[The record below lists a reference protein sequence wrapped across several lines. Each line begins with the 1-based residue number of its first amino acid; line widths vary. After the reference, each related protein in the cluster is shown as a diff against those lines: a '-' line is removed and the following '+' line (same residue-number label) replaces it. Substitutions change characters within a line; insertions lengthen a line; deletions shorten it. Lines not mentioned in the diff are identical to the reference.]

1 MSGLG
6 EAEEVSK
13 KREKP
18 DQWQEQNDRVTA
30 VWSNE
35 VCQTKGEEKI

>member
-1 MSGLG
+1 MSVLG

-18 DQWQEQNDRVTA
+18 DQWQEQSDRVTA
-30 VWSNE
+30 VWFND
-35 VCQTKGEEKI
+35 VCQTKGREKI